1 MSARAVIINV
11 VKIPNAKIL
20 LVHSNVHV
28 LKDFP
33 MKILVHVTIS
43 MNVPTVHMSVT
54 RVKSA

>member
-1 MSARAVIINV
+1 MSARVVIINV

-20 LVHSNVHV
+20 LVHSNVPF

-33 MKILVHVTIS
+33 TKILVRVMIS
-43 MNVPTVHMSVT
+43 MSVSTVHMSVT